1 MATELD
7 SEFMTYLLEH
17 ARTPGMQLPPMSE
30 LASKLGISISKLR
43 EQLEVARALGFI
55 DVRPRLGIH
64 TLNYSI
70 APGLRAS
77 MEYALA
83 VDPDAFSLIE
93 DLREHVES
101 CYWHDAVRVLKAG
114 DIQHLRDL
122 IEHAWQK
129 LRGNPI
135 QIPHSE
141 HRDLHLTIFSRL
153 KNPFVLGLLEAYWD
167 AYERVGLALYADYQY
182 LEQVWLAHEAMVE
195 AIASRDEPGSYQ
207 ALVDH
212 FGILQT
218 RPQTAAAAGGSELE
232 QIGLPTQE
240 SIGSRNA

>member
-1 MATELD
+1 MAIELD
-7 SEFMTYLLEH
+7 SEFMTYLTEH
-17 ARTPGMQLPPMSE
+17 ARTPGVQLPPMSE
-30 LASKLGISISKLR
+30 LARELGISISKLR
-43 EQLEVARALGFI
+43 EQLEVARALGFV

-64 TLNYSI
+64 TLDYSI

-77 MEYALA
+77 LQYALA
-83 VDPDAFSLIE
+83 VDPDAFNLIE
-93 DLREHVES
+93 DLREHIES
-101 CYWHDAVRVLKAG
+101 CYWHNAVRRLNAG

-122 IEHAWQK
+122 IERAWRK

-153 KNPFVLGLLEAYWD
+153 ENPFVLGVLEAYWD
-167 AYERVGLALYADYQY
+167 AYERIGLALYADYQY

-195 AIASRDEPGSYQ
+195 AIAASDETGSYQ

-212 FGILQT
+212 FDILQT
-218 RPQTAAAAGGSELE
+218 RPQAAGAGEGSKSHPVGM
-232 QIGLPTQE
+232 QHQE
-240 SIGSRNA
+240 TIGSRNA